1 MRKGFFLLLTHV
13 IFSTL
18 TLAQDLSSFQERIE
32 DLSDSTGMFAL
43 YTEVKNSGISS
54 EDKITLGQL
63 LVSNAQEFN
72 YPKVHGLSLDMIG
85 LEYRNQGDVDRA
97 FDILNQA
104 YDVAVNAKDINTAAW
119 VDFDIAVTHYMKG
132 EFDKSMEVI
141 ERDLEAIKDVNPGQY
156 NTMLRAAGEILRG
169 ANRLERAA
177 DYLLKATEHS
187 RETDR
192 QDALAFNL
200 NRLGVI
206 YYQNSEHDLAKAALE
221 ESLSLAREINLDRA
235 ITMNL
240 NDMGELYFA
249 LKDYER
255 CIELYEIALGREMVV
270 GDRANTYN
278 NVARLYWQLERYD
291 EAIDYALKALDLGT
305 NSQSLPYV
313 VDAQKILADSYMGRG
328 SYRQSSEYY
337 QAYILSKDSLFKLE
351 TQRQLADAETRYE
364 TAKKEQEIASLT
376 EKEALE
382 RSGKKVYRNGLITA
396 AILLMIVLILIWQV
410 SKTKKRIE
418 AQNVQLGELNAT
430 KDKFFSIIAHD
441 LRSPMIAL
449 QGVGRKLDFFLRKG
463 KEDKLLEMGGK
474 IDESID
480 RLNHLLNNLLNWA
493 STESGGMPYNP
504 ESLNTQELVSSIV
517 ELYSN
522 LADSKN
528 VKLEL
533 DLEDAAVFGDR
544 NMLSTIIRNLLS
556 NAIKFT
562 EDSGTVK
569 VTVVGS
575 QAFTTVTV
583 QDNGVGM
590 DEEKANDLMNKNLSN
605 MGTQG
610 EQGFGLGLKL
620 CKDFIE
626 RNNGSLQIE
635 SETGVGSL
643 FRLQLP
649 NKPAP
654 IQRLNVA

>member
-1 MRKGFFLLLTHV
+1 
-13 IFSTL
+13 
-18 TLAQDLSSFQERIE
+18 
-32 DLSDSTGMFAL
+32 
-43 YTEVKNSGISS
+43 
-54 EDKITLGQL
+54 
-63 LVSNAQEFN
+63 
-72 YPKVHGLSLDMIG
+72 
-85 LEYRNQGDVDRA
+85 
-97 FDILNQA
+97 
-104 YDVAVNAKDINTAAW
+104 
-119 VDFDIAVTHYMKG
+119 
-132 EFDKSMEVI
+132 
-141 ERDLEAIKDVNPGQY
+141 
-156 NTMLRAAGEILRG
+156 
-169 ANRLERAA
+169 
-177 DYLLKATEHS
+177 
-187 RETDR
+187 
-192 QDALAFNL
+192 
-200 NRLGVI
+200 
-206 YYQNSEHDLAKAALE
+206 
-221 ESLSLAREINLDRA
+221 
-235 ITMNL
+235 
-240 NDMGELYFA
+240 
-249 LKDYER
+249 
-255 CIELYEIALGREMVV
+255 
-270 GDRANTYN
+270 
-278 NVARLYWQLERYD
+278 
-291 EAIDYALKALDLGT
+291 
-305 NSQSLPYV
+305 
-313 VDAQKILADSYMGRG
+313 
-328 SYRQSSEYY
+328 
-337 QAYILSKDSLFKLE
+337 
-351 TQRQLADAETRYE
+351 
-364 TAKKEQEIASLT
+364 
-376 EKEALE
+376 
-382 RSGKKVYRNGLITA
+382 
-396 AILLMIVLILIWQV
+396 
-410 SKTKKRIE
+410 
-418 AQNVQLGELNAT
+418 
-430 KDKFFSIIAHD
+430 
-441 LRSPMIAL
+441 MIAL